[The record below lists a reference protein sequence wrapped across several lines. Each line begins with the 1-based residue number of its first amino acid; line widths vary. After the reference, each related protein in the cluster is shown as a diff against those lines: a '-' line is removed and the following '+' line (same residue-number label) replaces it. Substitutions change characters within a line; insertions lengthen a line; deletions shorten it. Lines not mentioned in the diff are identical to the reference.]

1 MSDLNLTAMRALS
14 RRSFIVGA
22 GAAGAVVSFGST
34 VDYALAGPEAFKANA
49 WINIAD
55 DGTVTIMA
63 PAAEMGQG
71 VMTVLPAIV
80 ADEMDADWHKVR
92 AVQLQSLDAKTYGNP
107 AWGGGIITHGSST
120 VFGYWDVLRPV
131 GAQARKVLLWNA
143 SEMWKVPM
151 AELST
156 EPGWVVHKG
165 SKRKISYGD
174 IAKHAKLPDPLPE
187 VKPEDLKKPAQ
198 YRYLGKDVPRVD
210 IPHKVNGTAKYGID
224 VQLPNM
230 VYAAILRPPVQGEQA
245 DEIDDSAAKGVKG
258 ILQIV
263 KLPMG
268 VGIIGE
274 TVEGT
279 KKAKALLQVKWSNTA
294 KARSYSSLAIG
305 KDYVTVANDLSQQ
318 GVEMV
323 KVGDA
328 PAALASAA
336 KVVKADYVVEHV
348 SHVCMEPLNA
358 TARVDGDKVE
368 VWVSN
373 QSPTVTGFI
382 CSMAGHT
389 SPDKVTVN
397 STFLGGGFGRRDD
410 CTESV
415 EAVLLAKAMPGRPV
429 KLIWSREDDV
439 TADTFRPLTAQH
451 FEVGL
456 DAQNNIVGW
465 HHRIV
470 NESEFARA
478 APPLFKQFGGK
489 DPVSAGG
496 AEMAYGVPAHLVQY
510 VRVERGVD
518 VGAWRGIAAGYI
530 KFAQET
536 LIDEIAAVKGV
547 DPVAFRVELLK
558 DEPRAVAVV
567 QAAAKM
573 AGWGKKRAKG
583 RAVGLAYSNAIR
595 GHTAL
600 AAEISVD
607 RASGTIKVHQIWVA
621 FDCGMALQPKNIEA
635 QLEGA
640 IVFGLGAGLIEHID
654 IENGVV
660 RQANFDT
667 YRVMRMSDIPPIEIK
682 IISTANKPTGTG
694 EAGVPPV
701 APAIANAV
709 AMLTGGKRLRHLP
722 MSPARVQELLKA

>member
-1 MSDLNLTAMRALS
+1 MSDLYLTETRALS
-14 RRSFIVGA
+14 RRSFMVGA
-22 GAAGAVVSFGST
+22 GAVGAVVSFGPAI
-34 VDYALAGPEAFKANA
+34 DAAFAGSPAFKANA
-49 WINIAD
+49 WVNIAD
-55 DGTVTIMA
+55 DGTVTILA

-80 ADEMDADWHKVR
+80 ADEMDADWRKVK

-107 AWGGGIITHGSST
+107 AWGGGIITHGSSS

-131 GAQARKVLLWNA
+131 GAQVRQVLLWNA

-174 IAKHAKLPDPLPE
+174 IAKTAKLPDPMPE
-187 VKPEDLKKPAQ
+187 VKADQLKKPAQ
-198 YRYLGKDVPRVD
+198 YRYLGKDIPRVD
-210 IPHKVNGTAKYGID
+210 IPHKVDGTAKYGID

-230 VYAAILRPPVQGEQA
+230 VYAAMLRPPVQGETAEQ
-245 DEIDDSAAKGVKG
+245 IDDSAAKRVKG
-258 ILQIV
+258 VLQIV

-268 VGIIGE
+268 VGIIGD

-279 KKAKALLQVKWSNTA
+279 KKAKALLQVKWTNTA
-294 KARSYSSLAIG
+294 KARGYSSPAIG
-305 KDYVTVANDLSQQ
+305 EDYRKIANDWNQT

-328 PAALASAA
+328 PAALATAA
-336 KVVKADYVVEHV
+336 KVVKADFIAEHV
-348 SHVCMEPLNA
+348 SHVCMEPMNA
-358 TARVDGDKVE
+358 TARVDGDKIE

-373 QSPTVTGFI
+373 QSPTVTAFI
-382 CSMAGHT
+382 CSMVGQT

-397 STFLGGGFGRRDD
+397 SPFLGGGFGRRDD
-410 CTESV
+410 CTEAV
-415 EAVLLAKAMPGRPV
+415 EAVLLAKAVPGRPV

-465 HHRIV
+465 RHRIV

-496 AEMAYGVPAHLVQY
+496 AEMAYGVPAHLVDY
-510 VRVERGVD
+510 VRTERGVD

-530 KFAQET
+530 KFGQET
-536 LIDEIAAVKGV
+536 LIDEIAAIKGV
-547 DPVAFRVELLK
+547 DPVAFRAELLK

-573 AGWGKKRAKG
+573 AGWGKKRANG
-583 RAVGLAYSNAIR
+583 HAVGIAYSNAIR

-600 AAEISVD
+600 AAEVSVD
-607 RASGTIKVHQIWVA
+607 RGTGVIHVHHIWVA
-621 FDCGMALQPKNIEA
+621 FDCGRALHPKNIEA
-635 QLEGA
+635 QIEGA

-667 YRVMRMSDIPPIEIK
+667 YRVLRMSDIPPIEIK
-682 IISTANKPTGTG
+682 IISTENKPTGTG

-709 AMLTGGKRLRHLP
+709 AVLTGKRLRHLP
-722 MSPARVQELLKA
+722 MSPARVQDALKA